1 MVFVTSSTNKIKE
14 LGASNQDHNWENRD
28 RDSILFMIF
37 IASSKLLVLLYYHP
51 LQRVTRQEC
60 IAYKTNF

>member
-37 IASSKLLVLLYYHP
+37 IASYLVQTLSVALLPSSSTSDTAGMYCL
-51 LQRVTRQEC
+51 
-60 IAYKTNF
+60 